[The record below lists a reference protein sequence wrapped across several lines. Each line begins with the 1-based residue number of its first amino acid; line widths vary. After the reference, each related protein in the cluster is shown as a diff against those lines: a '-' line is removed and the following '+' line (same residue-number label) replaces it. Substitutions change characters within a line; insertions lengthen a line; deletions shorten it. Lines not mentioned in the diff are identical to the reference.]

1 MLDQHL
7 GDPSRFL
14 CRGSAR
20 GGDPSSG
27 IWRPWVEECKAHRD
41 ECVLGQL
48 GRFIEH
54 DLEASSTSGGDFC
67 PPVGRTHSR
76 FTSDQRQQQRHSCP
90 AWKDLRLQVG
100 PIWQEECAVLSETL
114 KTSSLLAT
122 ELGGNMRLQHAQ
134 SGHSVSKT

>member
-1 MLDQHL
+1 MSHDEALWRCL
-7 GDPSRFL
+7 TNIFGDLSLFL

-27 IWRPWVEECKAHRD
+27 IWRPWVEERKAYRD

-48 GRFIEH
+48 RRFIEH
-54 DLEASSTSGGDFC
+54 DLEASSTSGG
-67 PPVGRTHSR
+67 S
-76 FTSDQRQQQRHSCP
+76 
-90 AWKDLRLQVG
+90 AL
-100 PIWQEECAVLSETL
+100 LSETL

-122 ELGGNMRLQHAQ
+122 GQCGNMRLLHGQ

>member
-1 MLDQHL
+1 MLDQHI

-27 IWRPWVEECKAHRD
+27 IWRPRVEECKAHRD

-67 PPVGRTHSR
+67 PPVGRTHRVIS
-76 FTSDQRQQQRHSCP
+76 P
-90 AWKDLRLQVG
+90 
-100 PIWQEECAVLSETL
+100 PISGN
-114 KTSSLLAT
+114 SSGT
-122 ELGGNMRLQHAQ
+122 IVQFGGI
-134 SGHSVSKT
+134 

>member
-1 MLDQHL
+1 MLDQHI

-27 IWRPWVEECKAHRD
+27 IWRPGVEECKAHRD

-67 PPVGRTHSR
+67 PPVGRTHRVIS
-76 FTSDQRQQQRHSCP
+76 P
-90 AWKDLRLQVG
+90 
-100 PIWQEECAVLSETL
+100 PISGN
-114 KTSSLLAT
+114 SSGT
-122 ELGGNMRLQHAQ
+122 VVQFGGI
-134 SGHSVSKT
+134 